1 MVFIQEY
8 RCVPNFAFSGTY
20 LAKRVPDLPFWGTYQ
35 KDLFL
40 HIEQEKKHILC
51 NIAESNRASLHNPK
65 SVIRKTAL
73 YITNSYLINLFR
85 GEPLKNCSVDR
96 LPDIL
101 ARQYQ
106 VVQTVGNLNLRHI
119 RAKTFAIF

>member
-8 RCVPNFAFSGTY
+8 KCVPDSAFSGTY

-40 HIEQEKKHILC
+40 HIEQEQKHILC

-65 SVIRKTAL
+65 SVIRKIAL
-73 YITNSYLINLFR
+73 YTFNQSFSWRATQKLFCR
-85 GEPLKNCSVDR
+85 PT
-96 LPDIL
+96 P
-101 ARQYQ
+101 
-106 VVQTVGNLNLRHI
+106 
-119 RAKTFAIF
+119 

>member
-1 MVFIQEY
+1 MHY
-8 RCVPNFAFSGTY
+8 FSNKKFLG
-20 LAKRVPDLPFWGTYQ
+20 KEKQ

-51 NIAESNRASLHNPK
+51 HIAEFNRASLHNPK
-65 SVIRKTAL
+65 PVIRKIAL
-73 YITNSYLINLFR
+73 YMTNSHLINLFR
-85 GEPLKNCSVDR
+85 GEPLKNCFIDR

-106 VVQTVGNLNLRHI
+106 VVQTVGYLNLRHI